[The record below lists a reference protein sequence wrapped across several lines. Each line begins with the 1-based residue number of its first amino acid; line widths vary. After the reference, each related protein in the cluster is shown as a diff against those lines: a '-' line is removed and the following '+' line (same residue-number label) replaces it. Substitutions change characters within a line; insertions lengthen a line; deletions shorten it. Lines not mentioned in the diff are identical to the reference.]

1 MNNFALNLGKAD
13 AACPSIKF
21 WQRGVDCWH
30 TGMISNNYLAIII
43 IDKNKNKLMTK
54 GYVPI

>member
-1 MNNFALNLGKAD
+1 MLPVLPSNFGSEVLIAD
-13 AACPSIKF
+13 IAIYC
-21 WQRGVDCWH
+21 
-30 TGMISNNYLAIII
+30 TISNNYLAIII